1 MRIVR
6 QFRTL
11 LIVFGLAFGPPA
23 LAAEKRLPSLGADP
37 AKTSISGLSSGAFM
51 AIQYDVAFS
60 ASTVGV
66 GVVAGGAYN
75 CAYVNGPLVAAN
87 LSTCMTGSPIGAQS
101 LEAAL
106 GFSSL
111 GQIDDPAHLKTQKV
125 YLFSGTK
132 DQVVKQTAMNAVQ
145 QFFRDAHVP
154 KASIQYVKT
163 VPAGHA
169 FISAH
174 AGGACPVNA
183 TPYVNQ
189 CAVGGQPYDQPQA
202 ILSHIY
208 GPLQPKAATLS
219 AAPTPFDQT
228 EFAPGVTDMAKT
240 GYVYIP
246 AACAQGGPGKC
257 AVHVVFHGCMQSA
270 DQVGDMVY
278 AKVGYNEW
286 ADSNRIIVL
295 YPQVDPQADALALA
309 YNPEGCWDW
318 WGYSGLDFQ
327 VRSGP
332 QLSAVRAMVQRLQKP

>member
-6 QFRTL
+6 LFRTL
-11 LIVFGLAFGPPA
+11 LIVLGIGVTTPA
-23 LAAEKRLPSLGADP
+23 LAAENRLPSLGADP

-60 ASTVGV
+60 ASTIGV
-66 GVVAGGAYN
+66 GVVAGGPYN
-75 CAYVNGPLVAAN
+75 CAYVNGPVVTAN
-87 LSTCMTGSPIGAQS
+87 LFTCMSGSPIGAQS
-101 LEAAL
+101 YEAAL
-106 GFSSL
+106 GFASL
-111 GQIDDPAHLKTQKV
+111 GQIDDPDHLKTQKV

-132 DQVVKQTAMNAVQ
+132 DQVVKQTAMNAVL
-145 QFFRDAHVP
+145 QFFEDAHVP
-154 KASIQYVKT
+154 KANVQYVKT

-174 AGGACPVNA
+174 AGGACSVNA

-189 CAVGGQPYDQPQA
+189 CSVGGQLYDQPQA
-202 ILSHIY
+202 ILTRIY

-219 AAPTPFDQT
+219 SAPIPFDQT
-228 EFAPGVTDMAKT
+228 EFTLGVTDMAKT
-240 GYVYIP
+240 GYVYVP
-246 AACAQGGPGKC
+246 AACAQGGAGKC
-257 AVHVVFHGCMQSA
+257 AVHVVFHGCTQSA

-295 YPQVDPQADALALA
+295 YPQVDAQANAFAPG

-318 WGYSGLDFQ
+318 WGYSGLNFQ
-327 VRSGP
+327 TQAGP